1 MGNIFRITSQK
12 DDRQGT
18 LYLGV
23 RLYFQVEFNSQIV
36 SETILLSPAWA

>member
-1 MGNIFRITSQK
+1 M
-12 DDRQGT
+12 DRQGT
-18 LYLGV
+18 VYLGV